1 MRHARAA
8 TNRQALPGTRHAHAH
23 SPTTHKRAR
32 ALHPTRALCTEET
45 NTRVAW
51 FSIFSLAV
59 CVASAGAQLLYL
71 RKFFQRKKLL

>member
-1 MRHARAA
+1 VPA
-8 TNRQALPGTRHAHAH
+8 
-23 SPTTHKRAR
+23 
-32 ALHPTRALCTEET
+32 EET

-59 CVASAGAQLLYL
+59 CVASAAFQLMYL

>member
-1 MRHARAA
+1 MGVPGCAAVTTIANFALLVLPVFCRAFSCARA
-8 TNRQALPGTRHAHAH
+8 
-23 SPTTHKRAR
+23 
-32 ALHPTRALCTEET
+32 EET

-59 CVASAGAQLLYL
+59 CVASAVFQLMYL

>member
-1 MRHARAA
+1 M
-8 TNRQALPGTRHAHAH
+8 Q
-23 SPTTHKRAR
+23 
-32 ALHPTRALCTEET
+32 HPQHLLAQELIYSWLRVRLCLSCAPAEET

-59 CVASAGAQLLYL
+59 CVASAAFQLMYL